1 MDMQKDRRDPRVFQ
15 CRSRLRQL
23 HTDARFA
30 KAFDDQPSLDDDS
43 IQAATCTGWTA
54 VIDDTPEEAGTSHFL
69 VQRAVRQP
77 GHCGIENMVR
87 QPAFDDLV
95 NWIENR
101 AEPAGDDVLGD
112 VSQLGVRWTPLRH
125 PKDPQR

>member
-1 MDMQKDRRDPRVFQ
+1 LLRGAAVDAQNFAYLGPLGPWTGADLEQDYRRRV
-15 CRSRLRQL
+15 
-23 HTDARFA
+23 
-30 KAFDDQPSLDDDS
+30 
-43 IQAATCTGWTA
+43 
-54 VIDDTPEEAGTSHFL
+54 EAGTSHFL

-101 AEPAGDDVLGD
+101 AEPAGDDVLGE
-112 VSQLGVRWTPLRH
+112 VSQLGIRWTPLPQ
-125 PKDPQR
+125 PKDPQQ